1 MSNRRKLRGAGA
13 APAERCT
20 FCGRKAGSR
29 ALRLRTGQVACPRC
43 TEHGSIR
50 KMACGHYALP
60 GAAVINVSGDGKTF
74 VCAAC
79 SERSGEL
86 GNMRLGLGKRS

>member
-1 MSNRRKLRGAGA
+1 
-13 APAERCT
+13 
-20 FCGRKAGSR
+20 
-29 ALRLRTGQVACPRC
+29 
-43 TEHGSIR
+43 
-50 KMACGHYALP
+50 MACGHYALP